1 MSFEKLGAVGLKVK
15 LRALSVA
22 LFTLIAMLGVL
33 ASLRATSNAQ
43 LSASTSTGSSQ
54 AVDEAEVAFRRALT
68 AVRDAE
74 AAGADASRIA
84 ASVERLNSVVEMI
97 DEAKRLLLQGDVE
110 EADALAQ
117 QTIGISEQIVSNAVE
132 LRNEASVRTYYG
144 KILTFGMA
152 PVASLL
158 VTIAAHYG
166 WKWWCKHEVDRIMRM
181 EIKKVK
187 EPEEEK

>member
-1 MSFEKLGAVGLKVK
+1 MKVK
-15 LRALSVA
+15 LLALSLA
-22 LFTLIAMLGVL
+22 LLTAIAMI

-54 AVDEAEVAFRRALT
+54 AVDQAEVAFRRALT

-84 ASVERLNSVVEMI
+84 ALVERLNSVVKMI

-110 EADALAQ
+110 QADALAE
-117 QTIGISEQIVSNAVE
+117 QTIGISGRIVSDAVE
-132 LRNEASVRTYYG
+132 LRNEASVRTYYE
-144 KILTFGMA
+144 KIFTFGMA
-152 PVASLL
+152 PLASLL
-158 VTIAAHYG
+158 VTVGAHYG
-166 WKWWCKHEVDRIMRM
+166 WKWWRRHEVDRIMRM